1 MERPLQTQTP
11 KLKSG
16 TAVSRATPQRQ
27 AGRWSDRQRNADVRA
42 DHSQGAECV
51 REGEESM
58 TKEERAKL
66 IAKGDHNYVEEMI
79 KAGEVYRKTRA
90 CPAWEKGV

>member
-1 MERPLQTQTP
+1 
-11 KLKSG
+11 
-16 TAVSRATPQRQ
+16 
-27 AGRWSDRQRNADVRA
+27 
-42 DHSQGAECV
+42 
-51 REGEESM
+51 M